1 MLSLIPDPSLDH
13 REIGLQ
19 ERGRPSPVGR
29 MERVRA
35 LFGNTSP
42 DVQPPIMSTLRARE
56 HTRISQPAE
65 NYRHPSNLFSC
76 QWAEIRHGWDTGRT
90 ESTRIPSV
98 RIMSR
103 ELGRFIYHDVAV
115 VYGPGDVT
123 HQKCKF
129 AMQCN
134 VSNNLSDAP
143 SDFLSK
149 RSRSSSELNITV
161 TT

>member
-1 MLSLIPDPSLDH
+1 MRLGSKNEAGLPRWVVWSECMLSLGIQIRKSSRPLCPLPVPASIH
-13 REIGLQ
+13 GSIHNPRKSIGTQVL
-19 ERGRPSPVGR
+19 
-29 MERVRA
+29 
-35 LFGNTSP
+35 
-42 DVQPPIMSTLRARE
+42 
-56 HTRISQPAE
+56 
-65 NYRHPSNLFSC
+65 NLYSC

-103 ELGRFIYHDVAV
+103 ELGQFVYHDIAV

-134 VSNNLSDAP
+134 VSNNLSNAP

-149 RSRSSSELNITV
+149 HSRSSSELNITV